1 MRYPKEKNSKPI
13 KLKKIFFFQQKK
25 HTSLKDV
32 GVSKATLVQLLWQR
46 ACGIISH
53 MFKGP
58 YSFDLLLKKKT
69 IYSTGISD

>member
-1 MRYPKEKNSKPI
+1 MYPSTKLVALSLREKFYN
-13 KLKKIFFFQQKK
+13 KKVKKKTFYGKKK

-58 YSFDLLLKKKT
+58 YSLDLL
-69 IYSTGISD
+69 